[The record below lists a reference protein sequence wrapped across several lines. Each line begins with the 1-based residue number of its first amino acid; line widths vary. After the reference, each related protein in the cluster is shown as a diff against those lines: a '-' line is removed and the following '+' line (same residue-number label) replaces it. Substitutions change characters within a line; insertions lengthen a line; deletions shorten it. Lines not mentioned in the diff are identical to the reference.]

1 MNFTLLRQNK
11 FRNFFFADII
21 SGFGVGMATVGANWY
36 VLQQTHSDSIVGMF
50 LAINVLAGFLISP
63 IAGWITD
70 KFMRR
75 NVIIATFAF
84 RAIPI
89 ALIALWLYLFKFN
102 LIAMYLLAIVTGAG
116 WVAYMSSSRSY
127 VQAIVP
133 DNLLGM
139 ANSFIEI
146 SLQVGM
152 FLAGAASGVVI
163 NYVGFIPILI
173 LNVILF
179 SIAIILM
186 FTSPVDHQTI
196 AKTENNVKEN
206 SVFRYV
212 LEHKL
217 ILILGLISILPLI
230 VTQLFNVSMP
240 GYVSNILND
249 NSIAYGIT
257 DMCYGIGGLVAGLLS
272 AWLLNKFNK
281 QHLLIAFF
289 TIASIALFSLFILKS
304 TLLTYSFAFLIGL
317 SNSSLRVTINT
328 ILMRVVKK
336 SYMGRTTS
344 MWTGGAQFIEIFSST
359 FIGRLNDVWG
369 SNYGFLC
376 MFIIMVIGLVSSL
389 FVKE

>member
-1 MNFTLLRQNK
+1 M
-11 FRNFFFADII
+11 
-21 SGFGVGMATVGANWY
+21 
-36 VLQQTHSDSIVGMF
+36 
-50 LAINVLAGFLISP
+50 
-63 IAGWITD
+63 
-70 KFMRR
+70 
-75 NVIIATFAF
+75 
-84 RAIPI
+84 
-89 ALIALWLYLFKFN
+89 
-102 LIAMYLLAIVTGAG
+102 
-116 WVAYMSSSRSY
+116 
-127 VQAIVP
+127 
-133 DNLLGM
+133 
-139 ANSFIEI
+139 
-146 SLQVGM
+146 
-152 FLAGAASGVVI
+152 
-163 NYVGFIPILI
+163 
-173 LNVILF
+173 
-179 SIAIILM
+179 AIILM
-186 FTSPVDHQTI
+186 FTSPIDHQTI

-206 SVFRYV
+206 SVFSYV

-257 DMCYGIGGLVAGLLS
+257 DMCYGIGGLAAGLLS

-369 SNYGFLC
+369 ANYGFLC